1 MKIRRLI
8 RNEMIILLSA
18 FLVSCSGKAER
29 QFKIVCGDNL
39 ALTPH
44 MGRNSWYVWEN
55 HITDSIMRASA
66 DA

>member
-1 MKIRRLI
+1 
-8 RNEMIILLSA
+8 MIILLSA

-44 MGRNSWYVWEN
+44 MGWNSWYVWEN